1 MQLRAGV
8 VKKSFALAALILLMS
23 PAFAFAIEFTESA
36 FVPLD
41 PEIMGRGGSFI
52 ADAHGYESLFHNP
65 AGFSR
70 GSGVFT
76 LASASLWVHA
86 RPDELVSLGQQFLL
100 GTGTPLSNL
109 TFLNN
114 QVTAGGFGFGSSLG
128 IGYVGAGLGLGFVI
142 MADSM
147 MFGPTLLGL
156 TGDLTATVGFIG
168 GLSVPFDVGGFI
180 VHVGGDV
187 RPMIRA
193 RALLSNSDAIA
204 VLMALS
210 TGGSVFSA
218 LSGATTVYGVGFGL
232 DLGAIAELGWF
243 TIGLSIRDL
252 GGTQFKYNENSFGTV
267 FDALAAQGQFP
278 AGTAVTADQYVI
290 PMDIALGFGFHPD
303 MGSVSYFF
311 DPSLT
316 MDLHDLVGTF
326 RGTKSIWTL
335 LHVGAEF
342 KLISLF
348 NFQLGLNSGYFTFG
362 AGIKLLAF
370 DMNFALF
377 TQELGAHIGDRP
389 SAGASFNL
397 AIRW

>member
-1 MQLRAGV
+1 MNT
-8 VKKSFALAALILLMS
+8 ALA
-23 PAFAFAIEFTESA
+23 FAAEITESP

-52 ADAHGYESLFHNP
+52 ADAHGYESLFYNP

-70 GSGVFT
+70 GSSVFT
-76 LASASLWVHA
+76 LTSASMWVHS
-86 RPDELVSLGQQFLL
+86 RPDELLNLIAGSKSQFDIL
-100 GTGTPLSNL
+100 N
-109 TFLNN
+109 FLNN
-114 QVTAGGFGFGSSLG
+114 QVTTGGFGVGSSLG
-128 IGYVGAGLGLGFVI
+128 IGYVGHGLGLGFVM

-168 GLSVPFDVGGFI
+168 GISVPFDVGGFK

-193 RALLSNSDAIA
+193 HALLSNSDAISA
-204 VLMALS
+204 LTALS
-210 TGGSVFSA
+210 TGGSVFNAFNSA
-218 LSGATTVYGVGFGL
+218 TAVYGVGFGL

-243 TIGLSIRDL
+243 TVGLSIRDL
-252 GGTQFKYNENSFGTV
+252 GGTQFKYNQNTFGTLMDSLSSQV
-267 FDALAAQGQFP
+267 KFP
-278 AGTAVTADQYVI
+278 SGTAVTDQYVI
-290 PMDIALGFGFHPD
+290 PMDISLGFGFHPD
-303 MGSVSYFF
+303 MGSVSDFF
-311 DPSLT
+311 DPSFS
-316 MDLHDLVGTF
+316 MDLHDLVGTLS
-326 RGTKSIWTL
+326 GTKSIWTL
-335 LHVGAEF
+335 LHAGAEF

-348 NFQLGLNSGYFTFG
+348 NFQLGLNSGYFTMG
-362 AGIKLLAF
+362 AGIKLLVF

-389 SAGASFNL
+389 SAGSSLNV